1 MGLEKEVT
9 SILDKRKKRKK
20 DKRRI
25 NILLVPMTE
34 EERRLESV
42 CNGEM
47 KDSVHR
53 MRLKCWQDI
62 SQD

>member
-9 SILDKRKKRKK
+9 AILH
-20 DKRRI
+20 KRRI

-34 EERRLESV
+34 KERRLESV
-42 CNGEM
+42 CNGEI
-47 KDSVHR
+47 KDSVYHMHLR
-53 MRLKCWQDI
+53 QDI